1 MNVITGVSYEKE
13 EKKKKEKDDLM
24 LTKFQRLL

>member
-1 MNVITGVSYEKE
+1 MNVIAGVSYEKE